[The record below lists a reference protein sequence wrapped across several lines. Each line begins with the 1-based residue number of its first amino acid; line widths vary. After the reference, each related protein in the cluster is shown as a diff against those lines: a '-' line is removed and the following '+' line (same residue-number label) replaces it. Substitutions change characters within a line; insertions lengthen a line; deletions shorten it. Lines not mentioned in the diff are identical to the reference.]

1 MLIVVFHSITCTLMD
16 TCVHMCAEDE
26 EKREER
32 VSRDRKE
39 EYLVSF
45 FFPVCASTAV
55 SLTDWSKSGSC
66 MACAQISQVSSGIS
80 ALRVLKIRYFI
91 L

>member
-1 MLIVVFHSITCTLMD
+1 M
-16 TCVHMCAEDE
+16 HMCVEDE

-45 FFPVCASTAV
+45 FFF
-55 SLTDWSKSGSC
+55 L
-66 MACAQISQVSSGIS
+66 S
-80 ALRVLKIRYFI
+80 APQQLCH
-91 L
+91 